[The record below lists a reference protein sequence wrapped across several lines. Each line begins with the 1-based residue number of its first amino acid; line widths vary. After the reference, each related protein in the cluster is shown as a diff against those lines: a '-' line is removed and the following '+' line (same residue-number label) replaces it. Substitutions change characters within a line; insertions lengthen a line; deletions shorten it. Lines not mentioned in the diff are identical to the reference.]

1 MESRFKDDAGWAT
14 LASLLPAEIDTW
26 ARETG
31 ALTRMRRVG
40 DGETLLR
47 LALVHAC
54 GLSLRDTASWAR
66 EQGVAQLS
74 DVALLKRL
82 RKLPE
87 LMNRLVQSLL
97 PDPHTGSRMFI
108 VDGSFVCRPTAKGT
122 DFRLHLGWEPGGMRV
137 VQVRLT
143 GPKPGESLQ
152 SLPWVS
158 GSVLVGDRAYASRAG
173 ISKARAAGI
182 DVLVRLNL
190 TALPLQMPDGS
201 RIDLLA
207 VSRGLKVGEVLELD
221 VATVPVQKPEV
232 PSVPGRLIVIRKEP
246 ALAAR
251 ERARAQREA
260 RKKKRKLKDTTGES
274 AEYMFLFTTLK
285 REEAGTATLLAAYR
299 HRWQIEM
306 LFKRTKSI
314 SGLDEV
320 HARDPDLA
328 AVVVL
333 ARLAGILLVQKIQ
346 EAFSPWGYGMPR
358 KAQSMASL

>member
-1 MESRFKDDAGWAT
+1 
-14 LASLLPAEIDTW
+14 
-26 ARETG
+26 
-31 ALTRMRRVG
+31 
-40 DGETLLR
+40 
-47 LALVHAC
+47 
-54 GLSLRDTASWAR
+54 
-66 EQGVAQLS
+66 
-74 DVALLKRL
+74 VALLKRL

-232 PSVPGRLIVIRKEP
+232 PSVPGRLIVIRKGSRSCRCRGACQTRRNPSCTEDTGSLFPLGIRYATKGTVYGEP
-246 ALAAR
+246 IADST
-251 ERARAQREA
+251 ERSERRFSAQN
-260 RKKKRKLKDTTGES
+260 LP
-274 AEYMFLFTTLK
+274 
-285 REEAGTATLLAAYR
+285 
-299 HRWQIEM
+299 
-306 LFKRTKSI
+306 SI
-314 SGLDEV
+314 SLTGAERHSTHLDSEN
-320 HARDPDLA
+320 
-328 AVVVL
+328 
-333 ARLAGILLVQKIQ
+333 G
-346 EAFSPWGYGMPR
+346 
-358 KAQSMASL
+358 KAPAPAN